1 MSTAHHIGWAVLVA
15 MALCTGSCGIYSP
28 YGAQTS
34 GASTYSVAAFE
45 MLTPLATAS
54 SALALTEALRDRIQ
68 RQSTLRLVDEAG
80 ELQFTGEII
89 TWEVTPVNV
98 QGDETAAS
106 NRLTIGLSIHYENT
120 KDPELGFDRNFSRF
134 ADYSS
139 DLDLLQVEDALVE
152 DIGAQLSQ
160 DIFNA
165 SLGNW

>member
-1 MSTAHHIGWAVLVA
+1 MRAMTAGLSAALVA
-15 MALCTGSCGIYSP
+15 IFVAGCGVYSP

-34 GASTYSVAAFE
+34 GAETYSVAAFE
-45 MLTPLATAS
+45 MVTPLASAA

-68 RQSTLRLVDEAG
+68 RQSTLRLVDAEG
-80 ELQFTGEII
+80 ELRFSGEIV
-89 TWEVTPVNV
+89 TWEVSPVNV

-106 NRLTIGLSIHYENT
+106 NRLTIGLAVHYENT
-120 KDPELGFDRNFSRF
+120 KDPDLSFDRTFTRF

-160 DIFNA
+160 DVFNA

>member
-1 MSTAHHIGWAVLVA
+1 MRPRVLLAFAVVLGTVSTFG
-15 MALCTGSCGIYSP
+15 
-28 YGAQTS
+28 Q
-34 GASTYSVAAFE
+34 
-45 MLTPLATAS
+45 
-54 SALALTEALRDRIQ
+54 
-68 RQSTLRLVDEAG
+68 
-80 ELQFTGEII
+80 
-89 TWEVTPVNV
+89 VTPVNV

>member
-1 MSTAHHIGWAVLVA
+1 
-15 MALCTGSCGIYSP
+15 
-28 YGAQTS
+28 
-34 GASTYSVAAFE
+34 
-45 MLTPLATAS
+45 
-54 SALALTEALRDRIQ
+54 
-68 RQSTLRLVDEAG
+68 
-80 ELQFTGEII
+80 
-89 TWEVTPVNV
+89 VTPVNV

-120 KDPELGFDRNFSRF
+120 KDSELGFDRNFTRF

>member
-1 MSTAHHIGWAVLVA
+1 MLVG
-15 MALCTGSCGIYSP
+15 MALVTGNCGVYSP

-34 GASTYSVAAFE
+34 GAKSYSVSAFE

-68 RQSTLRLVDEAG
+68 RQSTLRLVDETG
-80 ELQFTGEII
+80 ELQFRGEII
-89 TWEVTPVNV
+89 AWEVTPVNV

-120 KDPELGFDRNFSRF
+120 KDPDLGFDRNFSRF